1 LKLIM
6 VRRDEEAQGT
16 DPPKDR
22 RTGNITDDI
31 AEGAATEQTD
41 RQECMDLTVR
51 TLDNTIDLQG
61 YQAEWEALRKRC
73 GGSIF
78 CSFDWAIEWL
88 RHFDK
93 ESLPRII
100 MVEENGALVG
110 LAPLALTEQHSMG
123 VKVKRLSLVGDG
135 VGVAELYD
143 LGVLVSEDRDDIL
156 DKMVQEIGR
165 LDWNVLEFNRMRD
178 CPSARGLYRRV
189 DRRWETEEISTVPC
203 PGTELPASGSLM
215 DVISPRT
222 KRIMVRSMTMLE
234 QESRVRYRCVDTPNE
249 ANEATAMYAL
259 KHLAKVEG
267 KDPGIY
273 SSERQSSFLTDV
285 MLSTVLEGRGMVYEA
300 WIDGSLAAQM
310 LCLEDGDVM
319 RAFRVGSGDR
329 YQEYSPSNLVAL
341 YAMNEARQ
349 AGFTYFDFGAG
360 AEEFKYRL
368 GARDR
373 HLLKIEAKRG
383 TVRAMSKISSLPGV
397 RHLMDRS
404 GARQQV

>member
-1 LKLIM
+1 M
-6 VRRDEEAQGT
+6 VRRDEEVQGT
-16 DPPKDR
+16 DTSKER
-22 RTGNITDDI
+22 RTGNISEDLV
-31 AEGAATEQTD
+31 EGTVTE
-41 RQECMDLTVR
+41 RSERIECMDLTVR
-51 TLDNTIDLQG
+51 TLDNTIDLQS
-61 YQAEWEALRKRC
+61 YQAEWEALRKKC

-93 ESLPRII
+93 ESLPRVI
-100 MVEENGALVG
+100 MVEENGVLVG

-135 VGVAELYD
+135 MGIAELYD
-143 LGVLVSEDRDDIL
+143 LGIFVSEDREDIL
-156 DKMVQEIGR
+156 DKIVQEMGR
-165 LDWNVLEFNRMRD
+165 LDWNVLDLNRMRD
-178 CPSARGLYRRV
+178 CPSARMLFQRIY
-189 DRRWETEEISTVPC
+189 RRWETEELTTVPC
-203 PGTELPASGSLM
+203 PGTELPSCGSLM

-234 QESRVRYRCVDTPNE
+234 EESRIRYRCVDTPDE

-259 KHLAKVEG
+259 KHLAKIEG
-267 KDPGIY
+267 KDTGTY
-273 SSERQSSFLTDV
+273 SNERQSSFLTDV
-285 MLSTVLEGRGMVYEA
+285 MLATVLEGRGMVYEA

-310 LCLEDGDVM
+310 LCLEDGDIM
-319 RAFRVGSGDR
+319 RAFRVGTGER

-341 YAMNEARQ
+341 YAMNEARH

-360 AEEFKYRL
+360 AEVFKYRL

-373 HLLKIEAKRG
+373 PLLRIEAKRG

-404 GARQQV
+404 GVRQQAQ

>member
-1 LKLIM
+1 M
-6 VRRDEEAQGT
+6 EGT
-16 DPPKDR
+16 
-22 RTGNITDDI
+22 RTVH
-31 AEGAATEQTD
+31 AD
-41 RQECMDLTVR
+41 RQDSMDLTVR

-61 YQAEWEALRKRC
+61 YQPEWEELRKRC

-93 ESLPRII
+93 ECLPRII
-100 MVEENGALVG
+100 MVEENGVLVG

-123 VKVKRLSLVGDG
+123 VKVRRLSLVGDG

-143 LGVLVSEDRDDIL
+143 LGVMVSEDREDIL
-156 DKMVQEIGR
+156 DKMVQEMGR

-178 CPSARGLYRRV
+178 CPSARSLFQRV
-189 DRRWETEEISTVPC
+189 SRRWETEDLATVPC
-203 PGTELPASGSLM
+203 PGTELPSSGSLM
-215 DVISPRT
+215 DVISSRT

-234 QESRVRYRCVDTPNE
+234 EESRIRYRCVDTPNE

-267 KDPGIY
+267 KDTGTY

-319 RAFRVGSGDR
+319 RAFRVGTSDR

-349 AGFTYFDFGAG
+349 AGFTFFDFGAG

-373 HLLKIEAKRG
+373 QLLRIEAKRG
-383 TVRAMSKISSLPGV
+383 TFRAMSKISSLPGV

-404 GARQQV
+404 GARQQVQ